1 MEDTKYM
8 HLALQLA
15 KKGYGYVNPNPMVG
29 AVLVKNGRIIGQG
42 YHEKY
47 GGHHAELNAIE
58 SCSESPIGSTL
69 YVTLEPCCHI
79 GKNPPCTDAILK
91 SGIEK
96 VVIGSGDPN
105 PLVAGKGIELLCKKG
120 VKVVEGVLKAECDKL
135 NEVFFHY
142 IQTGNPFVVMKY
154 AMTLDGKTAAY
165 TGKSKW
171 ITGEIARHR
180 VHQDRHRYSA
190 IMTGIG
196 TVLADNSLLTCRIE
210 NGRNPIR
217 IICDTHLRT
226 QLDFKVVT
234 TAKDVPTIIATSCD
248 DLEKHKPY
256 QDAGC
261 CIMHISQKDGHLD
274 LGELMKKLGEKKIDS
289 ILLEGGS
296 TLNWSA
302 LQAGIVKKVQA
313 YIAPKILGG
322 INSKTPVAG
331 MGVESPNEA
340 FFLTN
345 SIITN
350 LGEDILIES
359 EVARNVHWNY

>member
-15 KKGYGYVNPNPMVG
+15 EKGCGFVSPNPMVG

-47 GGHHAELNAIE
+47 GGYHAERNAIE
-58 SCSESPIGSTL
+58 SCTESPIGSTL

-91 SGIEK
+91 YGIHK
-96 VVIGSGDPN
+96 VVIGSRDPN
-105 PLVAGKGIELLCKKG
+105 PVVAGKGIDLLRKG
-120 VKVVEGVLKAECDKL
+120 GIKVVEGVLKPECDRL

-154 AMTLDGKTAAY
+154 AMTMDGKIAAY

-171 ITGEIARHR
+171 ITGETARQR

-190 IMTGIG
+190 VMVGIG
-196 TVLADNSLLTCRIE
+196 TVLADDPLLTCRIE

-226 QLDFKVVT
+226 PLDSKIVT
-234 TAKDVPTIIATSCD
+234 TAKDVPTIIATACD
-248 DLEKHKPY
+248 DFVKQNPY

-261 CIMHISQKDGHLD
+261 RIMHVSQKDGHLD
-274 LGELMKKLGEKKIDS
+274 LGELMKKLGEEKIDS

-296 TLNWSA
+296 ILNWSA
-302 LQAGIVKKVQA
+302 LQTGIVNKVQA

-322 INSKTPVAG
+322 MNGKTPVAG
-331 MGVESPNEA
+331 MGVESPNDA

-345 SIITN
+345 STVTD
-350 LGEDILIES
+350 LGDDILIES
-359 EVARNVHWNY
+359 EVVRNVHGNY